1 MTNRIRKVF
10 APRSRVWLDANH
22 CWRDE
27 RGRFCQAPTGIDYAG
42 LARLGV
48 LFLAL
53 GTMFFAMHLWTSRG
67 PAKASVVRP
76 QANLTIHERYGLTAA
91 NFKTVKVKPVKF
103 TRKVK
108 PARERWCLI
117 QLAYHEARSESDDS
131 IVKRI
136 WTAVWRSRRDDFKA
150 NTICE
155 AVFQYGAFSAFL
167 KGIPAMRDKAA
178 LARVTRIVD
187 EQMPA
192 ILPDSYGGRKCM
204 ERDLYTDRCV
214 FTLADTVPVQP
225 VMTHHAEADCRYLGL
240 KGYNYVRRN
249 GRCEPRW
256 ASKMVEV
263 ASVRCQMIK
272 NRSCR
277 TVFWVRDS
285 DG

>member
-1 MTNRIRKVF
+1 M
-10 APRSRVWLDANH
+10 
-22 CWRDE
+22 
-27 RGRFCQAPTGIDYAG
+27 
-42 LARLGV
+42 GV
-48 LFLAL
+48 LMLSLAAMIL
-53 GTMFFAMHLWTSRG
+53 AMHLWTTRG
-67 PAKASVVRP
+67 SARANVAP
-76 QANLTIHERYGLTAA
+76 QATFHERYGVTPKTFA
-91 NFKTVKVKPVKF
+91 NVKVKPA
-103 TRKVK
+103 RLARAVK

-155 AVFQYGAFSAFL
+155 AVFAYGAFSAFL
-167 KGIPAMRDKAA
+167 KGIPPMHNKAA

-204 ERDLYTDRCV
+204 DRDIYTDRCV
-214 FTLADTVPVQP
+214 FTLADTVKVQP
-225 VMTHHAEADCRYLGL
+225 VMTHHAETDCRYLGL

-256 ASKMVEV
+256 ARKMVEV
-263 ASVRCQMIK
+263 AAVRCTMIK
-272 NRSCR
+272 NRPCV
-277 TVFWVRDS
+277 TVFWVKDS

>member
-1 MTNRIRKVF
+1 MTKRIRKVF
-10 APRSRVWLDANH
+10 APRSRVWLDANR

-27 RGRFCQAPTGIDYAG
+27 RGRFCQAPSGIDYAG

-48 LFLAL
+48 FILAL
-53 GTMFFAMHLWTSRG
+53 AGMMAAMHLWTKRG
-67 PAKASVVRP
+67 PAQANIVRP
-76 QANLTIHERYGLTAA
+76 QANLTIHERHGLTAKTFA
-91 NFKTVKVKPVKF
+91 TVKVKPVTL
-103 TRKVK
+103 TRKVSAK
-108 PARERWCLI
+108 RERWCLI
-117 QLAYHEARSESDDS
+117 QLAYHEARSESDES

-155 AVFQYGAFSAFL
+155 AVFAYGAFSAFL
-167 KGIPAMRDKAA
+167 KGIPPMRDKVA

-187 EQMPA
+187 EQLPA
-192 ILPDSYGGRKCM
+192 ILPDSFGGRKCM

-214 FTLADTVPVQP
+214 FTLADTVAVQP
-225 VMTHHAEADCRYLGL
+225 VMTHHAEADCTYLGR

-256 ASKMVEV
+256 AGKMVEV
-263 ASVRCQMIK
+263 ASIRCQMIR

-277 TVFWVRDS
+277 TVFWVKDS

>member
-1 MTNRIRKVF
+1 MAKRIRAVST
-10 APRSRVWLDANH
+10 PRSRVWLDANR

-27 RGRFCQAPTGIDYAG
+27 RGRFCQAPTGIDFAG

-48 LFLAL
+48 FVLAL
-53 GTMFFAMHLWTSRG
+53 GSMFLAMHLWTTKG
-67 PAKASVVRP
+67 PAKANIVRP
-76 QANLTIHERYGLTAA
+76 HAKLTIHERYGVTARTFA
-91 NFKTVKVKPVKF
+91 TVKVRPVKLTGKAKPV
-103 TRKVK
+103 
-108 PARERWCLI
+108 RERWCLI
-117 QLAYHEARSESDDS
+117 QLAYHEARSESEDS

-136 WTAVWRSRRDDFKA
+136 WTAVWRARRDDFKA

-155 AVFQYGAFSAFL
+155 AVFAYGAFSAFL
-167 KGIPAMRDKAA
+167 KGIPPMRDKVA

-192 ILPDSYGGRKCM
+192 ILPDSFGGRECM

-214 FTLADTVPVQP
+214 FTLADTVTVQP

-256 ASKMVEV
+256 ARRMVEV
-263 ASVRCQMIK
+263 AAVRCTMIR
-272 NRSCR
+272 NRPCK

>member
-1 MTNRIRKVF
+1 MTKRIRKVF
-10 APRSRVWLDANH
+10 APRSRVWLDANR

-27 RGRFCQAPTGIDYAG
+27 QGRFCQAPTGIDFAG

-48 LFLAL
+48 FFLAL
-53 GTMFFAMHLWTSRG
+53 GSMMLAVHLWSSRG
-67 PAKASVVRP
+67 SAKANVVRP

-91 NFKTVKVKPVKF
+91 AFKTVKVTPVKF
-103 TRKVK
+103 VRKAK
-108 PARERWCLI
+108 PERERWCLI

-155 AVFQYGAFSAFL
+155 AVFTYGAFSAFL
-167 KGIPAMRDKAA
+167 KGIPPMRDKVA

-214 FTLADTVPVQP
+214 FTLADTVAVQP
-225 VMTHHAEADCRYLGL
+225 VMTHHAETDCRYLGL

-256 ASKMVEV
+256 ARKMLEV
-263 ASVRCQMIK
+263 AAVRCTMIK
-272 NRSCR
+272 NRPCQ
-277 TVFWVRDS
+277 TVFWVKDS